1 MDLNMSKEVE
11 EEVSR
16 KRKGGFDRIIDGLN
30 FSSKNKPQPHINPTV
45 LRRDKF
51 ISQLENQLQ
60 LLNKPNSIYL
70 KKLKRIRDKESGL
83 MKEVEVDK
91 RVGRWFWEE
100 GNKFYLQ
107 LKYGN
112 NILYLKKGKG
122 CIVCDTK
129 EELRDTLLKLRESC
143 EIGELDNL
151 LKDVGYN
158 ISNRFRK

>member
-1 MDLNMSKEVE
+1 MDLKMSKEVE
-11 EEVSR
+11 EEVNR
-16 KRKGGFDRIIDGLN
+16 KRKSGFDRIVDGLS
-30 FSSKNKPQPHINPTV
+30 FSSKEKPQPHLNPTY

-51 ISQLENQLQ
+51 VSQIENQLE

-70 KKLKRIRDKESGL
+70 KKIKRVRNKDGRMEEI
-83 MKEVEVDK
+83 EVDK

-112 NILYLKKGKG
+112 SVLYIKKGKG
-122 CIVCDTK
+122 CIVCDSK
-129 EELRDTLLKLRESC
+129 EDLRDTLLKLRESC
-143 EIGELDNL
+143 ENGELDNL

-158 ISNRFRK
+158 ISTRFRK